1 MAKVMYQLD
10 ARHLCERAGHL
21 NTYGPATNEHERKL
35 TTNFLSSCTF
45 NRSHFLS
52 SLERTQ
58 YFAANDVG
66 IIERFEA

>member
-10 ARHLCERAGHL
+10 ARHLCECAGHL
-21 NTYGPATNEHERKL
+21 NTYGPATDERESKL
-35 TTNFLSSCTF
+35 TTNFLNSSTF
-45 NRSHFLS
+45 NRSHLFS

-66 IIERFEA
+66 IIE